1 MMPDVVEW
9 TAYHLIKWKKGSEPD
24 ESDEEIYE
32 GLSFLISN
40 CSVIVLSLAIACF
53 TGNLVECVF
62 AITAFWTT
70 RILTGGFHM
79 KTLTGCVV
87 LSVFI
92 FTVISNVELPA
103 VWFLYFLAPAL
114 IIIMVWR
121 DKEQQHNW
129 KQILVL
135 CGLAATTF
143 GLFIAPSTVALS
155 VCAQALTLFG
165 RGWRH
170 E

>member
-62 AITAFWTT
+62 AITTFWTT

-135 CGLAATTF
+135 CGLAATAF